1 MKPIPNHGSNDC
13 FGCGANNP
21 HGLQMD
27 FFTDGDTVHSTVI
40 VPAHLSG
47 WNQVTHGGVVS
58 TILDEIMAWGAI
70 YLLKRITLTKS
81 MSIEYL
87 KAVPV
92 DEELKVTG
100 RVLEKINRRDVRM
113 EGLLTNSKGALL
125 AKSIGTFAM
134 FDPPVAK
141 RLGIMNEWDI
151 EHFFK
156 PILEL

>member
-1 MKPIPNHGSNDC
+1 MKPIPNHGTNTC

-27 FFTDGDTVHSTVI
+27 FFTDGDTVHSTVK
-40 VPAHLSG
+40 VPVHLSG

-113 EGLLTNSKGALL
+113 EGLLTNSNGTLL

-156 PILEL
+156 PILKL